1 MTTPSLNNVKNDV
14 TRGNAGND
22 VTVLEMR
29 ATFKIDLN

>member
-14 TRGNAGND
+14 TRGKVGND

-29 ATFKIDLN
+29 AA

>member
-14 TRGNAGND
+14 TIGNAGND

-29 ATFKIDLN
+29 AA

>member
-22 VTVLEMR
+22 VKLLEMR
-29 ATFKIDLN
+29 AA